1 MGDEQL
7 RQLADARAQA
17 VYEKLLAH
25 EGLAERVF
33 IVAPQLDADGIKDD
47 GVPSRVEF
55 SLK

>member
-1 MGDEQL
+1 MRSCSL
-7 RQLADARAQA
+7 TR
-17 VYEKLLAH
+17 
-25 EGLAERVF
+25 GLAERVF